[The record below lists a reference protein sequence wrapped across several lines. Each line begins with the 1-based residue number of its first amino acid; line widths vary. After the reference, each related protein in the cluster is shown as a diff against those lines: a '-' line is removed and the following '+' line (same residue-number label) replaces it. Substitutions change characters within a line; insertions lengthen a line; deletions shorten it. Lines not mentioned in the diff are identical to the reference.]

1 MAKLSVRAPA
11 APAPANA
18 PAKPLARGPK
28 IALPAAGAPAPTRR
42 RSLSFGRPV
51 NEKGLTVFTRQ
62 LATLVK
68 AGMPMMR
75 GLEVLARQEKRPAFR
90 QVIEDLADAIRS
102 GGNFSDGLSAHPK
115 TFDRLY
121 VNMVRAGEA
130 GGVMDTVLD
139 RLSVFMEKAV
149 KIRSKVTAA
158 MVYPSIISVVAGG
171 IMTVLMVF
179 VVPKF
184 QEVFFTMLKGK
195 PLPWLTSVV
204 VAVANVMRE
213 NLLGVI
219 LTLSVGGTA
228 FWLFKRSRFG
238 TRVLHWIVLR
248 VPVLGD
254 LLLKAAIARFTRT
267 FGTLLASGV
276 PILQALT
283 ITRETSGNVHISDA
297 INVVHDR
304 VKEGDNVAKPLEA
317 TKIFPGM
324 VTSMIEVG
332 EETGALPD
340 MLTRIADNYDEEVD
354 NAVAALTSIIEPVMI
369 VFMAVGVG
377 IIVIAMFLP
386 MIELIKSLS
395 A

>member
-11 APAPANA
+11 APQPATFAAKAPG
-18 PAKPLARGPK
+18 KGPQMTF
-28 IALPAAGAPAPTRR
+28 PVAGAPQRR
-42 RSLSFGRPV
+42 RKGLSFGKPI
-51 NEKGLTVFTRQ
+51 NAKGLAVFTRQ
-62 LATLVK
+62 IATLVK
-68 AGMPMMR
+68 AGMPIMR
-75 GLEVLARQEKRPAFR
+75 SLEVLARQEKRPAFKF
-90 QVIEDLADAIRS
+90 VVDDCAETIRS

-115 TFDRLY
+115 AFDRLY
-121 VNMVRAGEA
+121 VNMVKAGEA
-130 GGVMDTVLD
+130 GGVLDTVMD
-139 RLSVFMEKAV
+139 RLAVFMEKSV
-149 KIRSKVTAA
+149 KVKQKIVAA
-158 MVYPSIISVVAGG
+158 MVYPAIISCVAGG
-171 IMTVLMVF
+171 IMMVLMVF

-204 VAVANVMRE
+204 VAVADAIRLNILMV
-213 NLLGVI
+213 LAGVAA
-219 LTLSVGGTA
+219 LTVA
-228 FWLFKRSRFG
+228 FWLFKKSKFG
-238 TRVLHWIVLR
+238 TKVLHW
-248 VPVLGD
+248 
-254 LLLKAAIARFTRT
+254 LLLKIPVVGDLFLKASVARFTRT

-283 ITRETSGNVHISDA
+283 ITRDTSGNVHVANA

-304 VKEGDNVAKPLEA
+304 VKEGDNVAKPLES
-317 TKIFPGM
+317 TGIFPGM

-340 MLTRIADNYDEEVD
+340 MLVRIADNYDEEVD
-354 NAVAALTSIIEPVMI
+354 NAVEALTSIIEPVMI

-386 MIELIKSLS
+386 MVELIKSLG